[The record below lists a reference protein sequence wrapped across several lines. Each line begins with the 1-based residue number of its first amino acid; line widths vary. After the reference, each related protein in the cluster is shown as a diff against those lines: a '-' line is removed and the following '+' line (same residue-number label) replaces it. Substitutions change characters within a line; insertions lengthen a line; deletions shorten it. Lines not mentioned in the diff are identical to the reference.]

1 MSASDIQ
8 VLEERLEN
16 LTELVQSLKN
26 DIRETNRTIAVAV
39 LQDRMDRGEK
49 FSYAVIMIMI
59 PSIVTL
65 AATIIKVW
73 L

>member
-1 MSASDIQ
+1 VSASDIQ